1 MISTVDRGSWLL
13 DSGFRDSRRSLSASN
28 FGQSRARCLMD
39 LRPSTHAHIAGTAGA
54 ARGAR
59 SFAKL
64 ELRLRFT
71 SREGEVALSWTLVRA
86 GRA

>member
-1 MISTVDRGSWLL
+1 
-13 DSGFRDSRRSLSASN
+13 
-28 FGQSRARCLMD
+28 MD
-39 LRPSTHAHIAGTAGA
+39 LRPSPHAHIAGTAGA

-71 SREGEVALSWTLVRA
+71 SREGEVALSVTLVRA